1 MTAEQTELFRRM
13 DDLASRCARKDSITM
28 GSFLTPAE
36 QLWLK
41 SFRVPDEVHLVL
53 SGGGSDNERRCP
65 FFLPWYVEDGSEIVA
80 EHIRAVHMKSYFG
93 TAGHRDYQGAILGL
107 GIRREWLGDI
117 QVEGEDCW
125 VYCLASVESTL
136 LRELTKVGRVS
147 VKCEAVPPSAVPER
161 RVETKELHFTVKSLR
176 VDAVAGELFS
186 LSRTAAAEKIRL
198 GELSLN
204 YSVCTKV
211 DAEIHEGDVLS
222 LRGHGKGSV
231 TEVGGK
237 SKKDRLFVTA
247 ELRK

>member
-13 DDLASRCARKDSITM
+13 DDLASRCAKQGSVTV

-41 SFRVPDEVHLVL
+41 SFRLPDDVRLLL
-53 SGGGSDNERRCP
+53 SGGGRDNERRCP
-65 FFLPWYVEDGSEIVA
+65 FFLPWYAEDESEAVA
-80 EHIRAVHMKSYFG
+80 EHIRAVHIKSYFG
-93 TAGHRDYQGAILGL
+93 TAGHRDYLGAILGL

-117 QVEGEDCW
+117 QLNGEDCW
-125 VYCLASVESTL
+125 VYCLASVGSTL
-136 LRELTKVGRVS
+136 LRELNKVGRVS
-147 VKCEAVPPSAVPER
+147 VKCESVPLSAVPEMKI
-161 RVETKELHFTVKSLR
+161 ETRELHFTVKSLR

-204 YSVCTKV
+204 YTVCTKV
-211 DAEIHEGDVLS
+211 DAEVREGDILS

-231 TEVGGK
+231 TEVGGR
-237 SKKDRLFVTA
+237 SKKDRLFITA

>member
-1 MTAEQTELFRRM
+1 MNPEQTELFRRM
-13 DDLASRCARKDSITM
+13 NDLAERCARNGCVTS

-41 SFRVPDEVHLVL
+41 DFHFPEDVRLVL
-53 SGGGSDNERRCP
+53 AGGGKDNERCCP
-65 FFLPWYVEDGSEIVA
+65 FFLPWYTDDPDEPVEET
-80 EHIRAVHMKSYFG
+80 IRAVHIKSYFG
-93 TAGHRDYQGAILGL
+93 TAGHRDYQGAILAL

-117 QVEGEDCW
+117 MVIGEDCW
-125 VYCLASVESTL
+125 VYCLSSVEPL
-136 LRELTKVGRVS
+136 LLELSKAGRIS
-147 VKCEAVPPSAVPER
+147 VKCESVPLSAVPER

-176 VDAVAGELFS
+176 ADAVAGELFS

-198 GELSLN
+198 GEFSLN
-204 YSVCTKV
+204 YNVCTKV
-211 DAEIHEGDVLS
+211 DAAIREGDILS

-237 SKKDRLFVTA
+237 SKKDRLFITA

>member
-13 DDLASRCARKDSITM
+13 DDLAERCARKGCVTA

-36 QLWLK
+36 QLWLR
-41 SFRVPDEVHLVL
+41 SFRLPEEVRLL
-53 SGGGSDNERRCP
+53 LAGGGADNERRCP
-65 FFLPWYVEDGSEIVA
+65 FFLPWYEEDENRAVEEA
-80 EHIRAVHMKSYFG
+80 LRAVHIRSYFG
-93 TAGHRDYQGAILGL
+93 TAGHRDYLGAILGL

-117 QVEGEDCW
+117 QLSGEDCW
-125 VYCLASVESTL
+125 VFCIASVEPVL
-136 LRELTKVGRVS
+136 LGELSKVGRVS
-147 VKCEAVPPSAVPER
+147 VKCESVPLSAVPAPEI
-161 RVETKELHFTVKSLR
+161 ETKELHFTVKSLR

-231 TEVGGK
+231 TEVGGR
-237 SKKDRLFVTA
+237 SKKDRLFITA

>member
-13 DDLASRCARKDSITM
+13 DDLANRCAKRGVVTS

-41 SFRVPDEVHLVL
+41 NFRLPDEVRMAL

-65 FFLPWYVEDGSEIVA
+65 FFLPWYAEDESEAVA
-80 EHIRAVHMKSYFG
+80 DAVRAVHIRSYFG
-93 TAGHRDYQGAILGL
+93 TAGHRDYLGAILGL

-117 QVEGEDCW
+117 QVDGEDCW
-125 VYCLASVESTL
+125 VFCLASVESTL
-136 LRELTKVGRVS
+136 LRELEKVGRVS
-147 VKCEAVPPSAVPER
+147 VKCESVPLSAVPEQKI
-161 RVETKELHFTVKSLR
+161 ETKELHFTVKSLR

-211 DAEIHEGDVLS
+211 DAEIREGDILS

>member
-1 MTAEQTELFRRM
+1 MTEEQTELFRRM
-13 DDLASRCARKDSITM
+13 DDLAGRCAKKGCVTN

-41 SFRVPDEVHLVL
+41 GFRLPEDVRLVFA
-53 SGGGSDNERRCP
+53 GGGTDNERRCP
-65 FFLPWYVEDGSEIVA
+65 FFLPWYAEDEREAVEA
-80 EHIRAVHMKSYFG
+80 AIRAVHIRSYFG
-93 TAGHRDYQGAILGL
+93 TAQHRDYMGAILGL

-117 QVEGEDCW
+117 RLSGEDCW
-125 VYCLASVESTL
+125 VFCLASVESVL
-136 LRELTKVGRVS
+136 LRELEKAGRVS
-147 VKCEAVPPSAVPER
+147 VKCESVPLSSVPEMKI
-161 RVETKELHFTVKSLR
+161 ETKELHFTVKSLR

-204 YSVCTKV
+204 YIVCTKV
-211 DAEIHEGDVLS
+211 DAEIHEGDILS

-231 TEVGGK
+231 TEVGGR
-237 SKKDRLFVTA
+237 SKKDRLFITA